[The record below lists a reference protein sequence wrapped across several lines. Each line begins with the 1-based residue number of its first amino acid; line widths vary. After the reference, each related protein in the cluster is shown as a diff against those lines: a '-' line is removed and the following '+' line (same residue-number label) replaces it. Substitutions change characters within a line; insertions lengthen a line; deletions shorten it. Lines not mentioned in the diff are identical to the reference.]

1 MKNEESIKILTEK
14 LEKLTGKKVVLEEK
28 VDYPT
33 YSQDVDKSATSIANI
48 IKTSIKK
55 KAPFLARKHEIP
67 AGDVEALLTSK
78 IKSKL

>member
-1 MKNEESIKILTEK
+1 MEDSVKYLTEQ

-33 YSQDVDKSATSIANI
+33 YSQDADKSATMIANI
-48 IKTSIKK
+48 VRTSIKK
-55 KAPFLARKHEIP
+55 KAAYLAKKHEIP
-67 AGDVEALLTSK
+67 AVDAEAVLTSK